1 MKMKTIIAVAALV
14 CVSAAS
20 ASTNYVNRAVRR
32 ANLVGVVQEM
42 SGDSELADAAAFR
55 RELERVDAAMAK
67 NCARLS
73 LRSVSRRFPLT
84 AKAVLG
90 RTAAFSEKVKGEIL
104 AHCGYDAPNWTLE
117 LVPGEVGYVN
127 FVLQGSASGQVWPI
141 AARNAALRA
150 AVVPTRRWIR
160 AEGGTFVGKAGA
172 EKVKLALDELAAELN
187 APRFGKAGEIL
198 AKIGVAVEWDEVQRR
213 LLTDEEVSKAKSRL
227 LNGAVKFDTAL
238 QNKLCIALGVD
249 GYNAFVREYNEGK
262 KGTGKRE
269 EGKGIRD

>member
-1 MKMKTIIAVAALV
+1 MNMKTIIALAAVAVAAV
-14 CVSAAS
+14 AS
-20 ASTNYVNRAVRR
+20 ASTNYVSRAVKRG
-32 ANLVGVVQEM
+32 NLVGVVQEM

-73 LRSVSRRFPLT
+73 LRSVSRRCPLT

-104 AHCGYDAPNWTLE
+104 AHCGYDAPNWSLE

-198 AKIGVAVEWDEVQRR
+198 AKIGVAVEWDEVQNRLLAEAELDKIRRR
-213 LLTDEEVSKAKSRL
+213 LLE
-227 LNGAVKFDTAL
+227 GAVKFDTAL

-249 GYNAFVREYNEGK
+249 GYNAFVREYNEG
-262 KGTGKRE
+262 TGKRE
-269 EGKGIRD
+269 QGKGIRD